1 MIPAHG
7 GGPYGPQVPVLCMDG
22 QPVQLPEETRVP
34 LAATK
39 DYGSGSATNTGG
51 RERRWFGDIETLR
64 EETAAWSSDVNASQR
79 GVDWQMKLDD
89 ARCKLKSAYPTMK
102 TWQRS
107 RSNLRSLAESS

>member
-1 MIPAHG
+1 MIRAHG
-7 GGPYGPQVPVLCMDG
+7 GEPCGPQVPVRCMDG

-39 DYGSGSATNTGG
+39 DHGSGSATNAGWRG
-51 RERRWFGDIETLR
+51 RRFDDIETLR

-89 ARCKLKSAYPTMK
+89 SRCKLKSAYPTMK

-107 RSNLRSLAESS
+107 RSNLR